1 MRDELSE
8 LGPPCDTV
16 CIFTDETIDETLY
29 IKVYRS
35 RVKQSLGFVISK
47 NSGNPRIPG
56 LTSDYYNISGEIQ
69 V

>member
-8 LGPPCDTV
+8 LGPPIDNV
-16 CIFTDETIDETLY
+16 HIFTDETIDETLY
-29 IKVYRS
+29 IKIYRS

-47 NSGNPRIPG
+47 NSGNPRHSL
-56 LTSDYYNISGEIQ
+56 LTEDYYNITGEIQ